1 VMVSR
6 SSGALFGDWVRSRLV
21 GLGFFACSAVL
32 RVSPSEYD
40 TNLISEKGRLHGSCV
55 MGWDICMGSQQKMLT
70 CALVLKNGTV
80 VTQRGMI
87 LSFTLGRHANVY
99 CEAWGVLCHRCE
111 TLSRPLTDSL
121 HHSRSIVIPGKQ
133 KYT

>member
-1 VMVSR
+1 MSDGLTIFRRVVR
-6 SSGALFGDWVRSRLV
+6 RLGAESVGRSRV
-21 GLGFFACSAVL
+21 FACSAVL

-80 VTQRGMI
+80 VTQRGTTPG
-87 LSFTLGRHANVY
+87 FTLGRHANVY
-99 CEAWGVLCHRCE
+99 CEALGRINYVIAA
-111 TLSRPLTDSL
+111 RP
-121 HHSRSIVIPGKQ
+121 
-133 KYT
+133 